1 MPELLH
7 EYWENDQGGEFGPVR
22 QRADELRQ
30 SLTPNSR
37 KVFELQASSWYE
49 AMRLYNARLDYG
61 AYVPPEGI
69 DDHVYTDNEA
79 AQQEAYLAV
88 RKL

>member
-22 QRADELRQ
+22 QRGDELRP

-37 KVFELQASSWYE
+37 KVFELHASSWYE
-49 AMRLYNARLDYG
+49 AMRLYNERL
-61 AYVPPEGI
+61 
-69 DDHVYTDNEA
+69 
-79 AQQEAYLAV
+79 
-88 RKL
+88 